1 MKKRGFACL
10 LGTLMLMSLAACGGD
25 DKSDKTEATT
35 EATTAAA
42 TTEAATEATT
52 EATEATEAETEEE
65 TTEAALTGELDV
77 EGATVEA
84 LDGWTAE
91 ASGTKE
97 IKFNKDGEK
106 GAYVKINY
114 STKTKTAE
122 EWAHSY
128 DENYGGGNTIDQ
140 VTVGDYT
147 FWHLCPVEGQEF
159 LIVDGTE
166 EGSVIKFSSMQLGL
180 DDIKPIV
187 ETLKLK

>member
-84 LDGWTAE
+84 LPALIDTLISEGYEIVPIDSKTTPVHHGESAAE
-91 ASGTKE
+91 
-97 IKFNKDGEK
+97 D
-106 GAYVKINY
+106 
-114 STKTKTAE
+114 
-122 EWAHSY
+122 
-128 DENYGGGNTIDQ
+128 
-140 VTVGDYT
+140 
-147 FWHLCPVEGQEF
+147 
-159 LIVDGTE
+159 
-166 EGSVIKFSSMQLGL
+166 
-180 DDIKPIV
+180 
-187 ETLKLK
+187 